1 MVEIDTF
8 WNVKVEYLERYIQT
22 PQIVEI
28 DTFWNV
34 KMIDENP
41 KWKIVM
47 VEIDTFWNVK
57 KAQEERIPKVKT
69 RRNRYIL
76 ECKAKICL
84 STKCPA
90 AGRNRYILE
99 CKVFTRCEIRETV

>member
-1 MVEIDTF
+1 M
-8 WNVKVEYLERYIQT
+8 
-22 PQIVEI
+22 
-28 DTFWNV
+28 
-34 KMIDENP
+34 
-41 KWKIVM
+41 
-47 VEIDTFWNVK
+47 
-57 KAQEERIPKVKT
+57 KT

-99 CKVFTRCEIRETV
+99 CKVFYLGGEGKRYIVEIDTFWNVKE